1 MLVWVCVGN
10 DFSPCTT
17 HLIRM
22 EFVEDVSRAAK
33 IIQEADAA
41 TLISHIDADG
51 ITSEA
56 IISMAISRLG
66 IPVKPV
72 FVRQL
77 EPMTMKHIPDDD
89 TLKIFTDLGG
99 GQQNLLEEA
108 GISAER
114 VLILDH
120 HISQPAPGGT
130 DYFQVNTQFYGK
142 DYAKCSAAGIAYLVA
157 RKLDAA
163 NTDLAKLSVVG
174 NVGDMMARENRGL
187 VGVARWIAEDGADCG
202 QVKISRGIN
211 CYGLSTRPL
220 HICLS
225 NADDPGIPGISG
237 KPAEAAALL
246 SRTGIYQSPSD
257 QRIWEELSAEE
268 MRTLASTLAEQVIA
282 NGESTEGLFA
292 EHYFFPKEMEKTPLR
307 NASEYATMLNACGRW
322 TKPKIGEAVCFGDR
336 GQKYREAEH
345 MLRHHRSIIRELCE
359 YITEKGV
366 DDLGSIQSI
375 HTGDK
380 YPDTIAGIG
389 AGMALSKL
397 DTDKPILVMC
407 SVTDE
412 PDLIKVSMR
421 TYEKVLRKG
430 VDLQE
435 VLVKAASEVGGAGG
449 GHNIAAGAYI
459 PKGCE
464 HDFIRRV
471 NELVEGQFAEGPK
484 DR

>member
-1 MLVWVCVGN
+1 MG
-10 DFSPCTT
+10 
-17 HLIRM
+17 
-22 EFVEDVSRAAK
+22 FVEDVSRAAEM
-33 IIQEADAA
+33 IREANAA

-56 IISMAISRLG
+56 IISRAVSRLG
-66 IPVKPV
+66 IPVNPI

-77 EPMTMKHIPDDD
+77 EPMTMKYIPNDDM
-89 TLKIFTDLGG
+89 LKIFTDLGG

-108 GISAER
+108 GIPADK

-130 DYFQVNTQFYGK
+130 EYFQVNSQFYGEE
-142 DYAKCSAAGIAYLVA
+142 YTKCSAAGITYLVA
-157 RKLDAA
+157 RKLDPI
-163 NTDLAKLSVVG
+163 NKDLAKLSVVG

-187 VGVARWIAEDGADCG
+187 IGVARWIAEDGADFG
-202 QVKISRGIN
+202 QIKITLGLN

-220 HICLS
+220 HVCLS
-225 NADDPGIPGISG
+225 NSDDPIIPGISG
-237 KPAEAAALL
+237 KPGEAAALL
-246 SRTGIYQSPSD
+246 CRTGIYESPSD
-257 QRIWEELSAEE
+257 QRLWEELSPEE
-268 MRTLASTLAEQVIA
+268 VKMLTSVLAEQMIA
-282 NGESTEGLFA
+282 NGEAPNGLVA
-292 EHYFFPKEMEKTPLR
+292 ELYFFPDEMEKTPLR

-359 YITEKGV
+359 YIIEKGV
-366 DDLGSIQSI
+366 EDIGSIQVI
-375 HTGDK
+375 HTGEK
-380 YPDTIAGIG
+380 YPDTIVGIG

-407 SVTDE
+407 SVADE

-421 TYEKVLRKG
+421 TYEKVLRRG

-435 VLVKAASEVGGAGG
+435 ALVMAAAEVGGAGG

-464 HDFIRRV
+464 NDFTRRV
-471 NELVEGQFAEGPK
+471 NELVEGQLTAGPK

>member
-1 MLVWVCVGN
+1 MG
-10 DFSPCTT
+10 
-17 HLIRM
+17 
-22 EFVEDVSRAAK
+22 FVEDVSRAAEM
-33 IIQEADAA
+33 IREANAA

-56 IISMAISRLG
+56 IISQAVSRLE
-66 IPVKPV
+66 IPVNPV

-77 EPMTMKHIPDDD
+77 EPRTMKHIPDDD

-108 GISAER
+108 GIPTDK

-130 DYFQVNTQFYGK
+130 EYFQVNSQFYGEE
-142 DYAKCSAAGIAYLVA
+142 YAKCSAAGIAYLVA
-157 RKLDAA
+157 RKLDPT
-163 NTDLAKLSVVG
+163 NKDLAKLSVVG

-187 VGVARWIAEDGADCG
+187 VGVARWIAEDGADFG
-202 QVKISRGIN
+202 QIRTSRGLN

-225 NADDPGIPGISG
+225 NADDPQIPGISG
-237 KPAEAAALL
+237 KPGEVAALL
-246 SRTGIYQSPSD
+246 CRTGIYEFPSD
-257 QRIWEELSAEE
+257 QRLWEELSPEE
-268 MRTLASTLAEQVIA
+268 EKMLTSTLAEQMIA
-282 NGESTEGLFA
+282 NGESPNGLVA
-292 EHYFFPKEMEKTPLR
+292 ELYFFPDEMEKTPLR

-359 YITEKGV
+359 YIIETGV
-366 DDLGSIQSI
+366 EDIGFIQVI

-380 YPDTIAGIG
+380 YPDTIVGIG

-397 DTDKPILVMC
+397 DTNKPILVMC

-412 PDLIKVSMR
+412 PDLVKVSMR
-421 TYEKVLRKG
+421 TYEKVLHRG

-435 VLVKAASEVGGAGG
+435 ALVTAAAEVGGAGG

-464 HDFIRRV
+464 NDFTRRV
-471 NELVEGQFAEGPK
+471 NELIKWQLTAGPK

>member
-1 MLVWVCVGN
+1 MG
-10 DFSPCTT
+10 
-17 HLIRM
+17 
-22 EFVEDVSRAAK
+22 FVEDVSRAAEM
-33 IIQEADAA
+33 IREANAA

-56 IISMAISRLG
+56 IISQAVSRLG
-66 IPVKPV
+66 IPVNPV

-108 GISAER
+108 GIPTDK

-130 DYFQVNTQFYGK
+130 EYFQVNSQFYGEE
-142 DYAKCSAAGIAYLVA
+142 YTKCSAAGIAYLVA
-157 RKLDAA
+157 RKLDPA
-163 NTDLAKLSVVG
+163 NKDLAKLSVVG

-187 VGVARWIAEDGADCG
+187 VGVARWIAEDGADFG
-202 QVKISRGIN
+202 QIRISRGLN

-225 NADDPGIPGISG
+225 NADDPQIPGISG
-237 KPAEAAALL
+237 KPGEAAALL
-246 SRTGIYQSPSD
+246 FRTGIYESPSD
-257 QRIWEELSAEE
+257 QRLWEELSPEE
-268 MRTLASTLAEQVIA
+268 EKMLTSTLAEQMIA
-282 NGESTEGLFA
+282 NGESPNGLVA
-292 EHYFFPKEMEKTPLR
+292 ELYFFPDEMEKTPLR

-359 YITEKGV
+359 YIIETGV
-366 DDLGSIQSI
+366 EDIGSIQVI
-375 HTGDK
+375 HTGEK
-380 YPDTIAGIG
+380 YPDTIVGIG
-389 AGMALSKL
+389 VGMALSKL
-397 DTDKPILVMC
+397 DTNKPILVMC

-412 PDLIKVSMR
+412 PDLVKVSMR
-421 TYEKVLRKG
+421 TYEKVLRRG

-435 VLVKAASEVGGAGG
+435 ALVTAAAEVGGAGG

-464 HDFIRRV
+464 NDFTRRV
-471 NELVEGQFAEGPK
+471 NELVEGQLTAGPK

>member
-1 MLVWVCVGN
+1 MG
-10 DFSPCTT
+10 
-17 HLIRM
+17 
-22 EFVEDVSRAAK
+22 FVEDVSRAAK
-33 IIQEADAA
+33 ILLEADAV

-56 IISMAISRLG
+56 ITSQAISRAG
-66 IPVKPV
+66 IPVNPV

-77 EPMTMKHIPDDD
+77 EPMTMKHIPDDG
-89 TLKIFTDLGG
+89 TLKVFTDLGG

-108 GISAER
+108 GFPSEK

-120 HISQPAPGGT
+120 HINQPAPGGT
-130 DYFQVNTQFYGK
+130 EYFQVNSQFYGEE
-142 DYAKCSAAGIAYLVA
+142 YVKCSAAGIAYLVA
-157 RKLDAA
+157 RKMDTS

-174 NVGDMMARENRGL
+174 NVGDMMAQENRGL
-187 VGVARWIAEDGADCG
+187 VGVARWIAEDGADHG
-202 QVKISRGIN
+202 QVKITRGIN

-225 NADDPGIPGISG
+225 NSDDPMIPGISG
-237 KPAEAAALL
+237 NPAAAASLL
-246 SRTGIYQSPSD
+246 CKTGIYSSTTD
-257 QRIWEELSAEE
+257 NRIWEELSGEE
-268 MRTLASTLAEQVIA
+268 ARTLSSILAEQMIA
-282 NGESTEGLFA
+282 NGESPKRLFA
-292 EHYFFPKEMEKTPLR
+292 ELYFFPDEMEKSPLR

-322 TKPKIGEAVCFGDR
+322 TKPLIGEAVCRGDR

-345 MLRHHRSIIRELCE
+345 MLRHHRSVIRELCE
-359 YITEKGV
+359 YIHETGV
-366 DDLGSIQSI
+366 DASGAVQWI

-380 YPDTIAGIG
+380 YPDTIVGIG

-407 SVTDE
+407 NVSDE
-412 PDLIKVSMR
+412 PGLIKVSMR
-421 TYEKVLRKG
+421 TYEKVLRRG
-430 VDLQE
+430 IDLQE
-435 VLVKAASEVGGAGG
+435 VLVKAAAEFGGAGG

-471 NELVEGQFAEGPK
+471 NELIEGQFAAGSQN
-484 DR
+484 R

>member
-1 MLVWVCVGN
+1 MG
-10 DFSPCTT
+10 
-17 HLIRM
+17 
-22 EFVEDVSRAAK
+22 FVEDVSRAAEM
-33 IIQEADAA
+33 IREANAA

-56 IISMAISRLG
+56 IISQAVTRLG
-66 IPVKPV
+66 IPVNPV

-108 GISAER
+108 GIPTDK

-130 DYFQVNTQFYGK
+130 KYFQVNSQFYGEE
-142 DYAKCSAAGIAYLVA
+142 YTKCSAAGITYLVA
-157 RKLDAA
+157 RKLDSR
-163 NTDLAKLSVVG
+163 NMDLAKLSVVG
-174 NVGDMMARENRGL
+174 NVGDMMARDTMGL
-187 VGVARWIAEDGADCG
+187 IGVARWIAEDGVDRG
-202 QVKISRGIN
+202 QVRITRGIN

-220 HICLS
+220 HICLANS
-225 NADDPGIPGISG
+225 DDPLIPGISG
-237 KPAEAAALL
+237 KPAEAVSLL
-246 SRTGIYQSPSD
+246 CKIGIYSSSTD
-257 QRIWEELSAEE
+257 NRIWEELSDEE
-268 MRTLASTLAEQVIA
+268 ARTLSSVLAEQVVA
-282 NGESTEGLFA
+282 NGESPARLFS
-292 EHYFFPKEMEKTPLR
+292 ELYFFPDEMEKSPLR

-322 TKPKIGEAVCFGDR
+322 TKPNIGEAVCLGDR

-359 YITEKGV
+359 YIHETGV
-366 DDLGSIQSI
+366 DDSGSIQWI

-380 YPDTIAGIG
+380 YPDTIVGIG

-397 DTDKPILVMC
+397 DTNKPILVLC
-407 SVTDE
+407 NVSDE

-421 TYEKVLRKG
+421 TYEKVLRRG
-430 VDLQE
+430 IDLQE
-435 VLVKAASEVGGAGG
+435 VLVKAATEFGGAGG

-471 NELVEGQFAEGPK
+471 NELIEEQFAAGPQNS
-484 DR
+484 

>member
-1 MLVWVCVGN
+1 MG
-10 DFSPCTT
+10 
-17 HLIRM
+17 
-22 EFVEDVSRAAK
+22 FVEDVSRAAEM
-33 IIQEADAA
+33 IQEADAA

-56 IISMAISRLG
+56 IISQAVTRLG
-66 IPVKPV
+66 IPINPV

-108 GISAER
+108 GIPTDK

-130 DYFQVNTQFYGK
+130 EYFQVNSQFYGEE
-142 DYAKCSAAGIAYLVA
+142 YTKCSAAGITYLVA
-157 RKLDAA
+157 RKLDPV
-163 NTDLAKLSVVG
+163 NKDLAKLSVVG

-187 VGVARWIAEDGADCG
+187 VGVARWIAEDGADFG
-202 QVKISRGIN
+202 QIRITRGLN

-220 HICLS
+220 HVCLS
-225 NADDPGIPGISG
+225 NADDPIIPGISG
-237 KPAEAAALL
+237 KPGEAAALL
-246 SRTGIYQSPSD
+246 CRTGIYESPSD
-257 QRIWEELSAEE
+257 QRLWEELSPEE
-268 MRTLASTLAEQVIA
+268 EKMLTSVLAEQMIA
-282 NGESTEGLFA
+282 NGESPNGIVA
-292 EHYFFPKEMEKTPLR
+292 ELYFFQDEMEKTPLR
-307 NASEYATMLNACGRW
+307 NASEYATILNACGRW

-359 YITEKGV
+359 YIIETGAE
-366 DDLGSIQSI
+366 DIGSIQVI
-375 HTGDK
+375 RTGDK
-380 YPDTIAGIG
+380 YPDTIVGIG

-412 PDLIKVSMR
+412 PDLVKVSMR
-421 TYEKVLRKG
+421 TYEKVLRRG

-435 VLVKAASEVGGAGG
+435 ALVTAAAEVGGVGG

-464 HDFIRRV
+464 NDFTRRV
-471 NELVEGQFAEGPK
+471 NELVKGQLTAGPK